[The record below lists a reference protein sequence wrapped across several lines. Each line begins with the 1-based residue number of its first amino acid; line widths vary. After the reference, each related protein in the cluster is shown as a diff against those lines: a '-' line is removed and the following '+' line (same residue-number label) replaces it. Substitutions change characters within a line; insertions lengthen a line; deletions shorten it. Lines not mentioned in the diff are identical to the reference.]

1 MLQGIPI
8 EVLSRIQM
16 EFVEMPGLKLTAS
29 QARRLCNL
37 PDDVCEAALDA
48 LTCSGFLRQLRDGS
62 FLRPGLS
69 TSRRRA
75 VLA

>member
-1 MLQGIPI
+1 MGESITI

-16 EFVEMPGLKLTAS
+16 EFLEMPGLKLTAS

-48 LTCSGFLRQLRDGS
+48 LTRTGFLRRLRDGS

-69 TSRRRA
+69 TGRRRA

>member
-1 MLQGIPI
+1 MEFITI
-8 EVLSRIQM
+8 EALSRIQM
-16 EFVEMPGLKLTAS
+16 EFMEMPGLKLTTS

-37 PDDVCEAALDA
+37 PEDVCAAALDV
-48 LTCSGFLRQLRDGS
+48 LTSTGFIRQLRDGS

-69 TSRRRA
+69 AARRRS

>member
-1 MLQGIPI
+1 MRDETTI

-16 EFVEMPGLKLTAS
+16 EFMEMPGLKLTAS

-37 PDDVCEAALDA
+37 PEDVCQGALDA
-48 LTCSGFLRQLRDGS
+48 LTRTGFLRQLRDGS

-69 TSRRRA
+69 AAPRRA